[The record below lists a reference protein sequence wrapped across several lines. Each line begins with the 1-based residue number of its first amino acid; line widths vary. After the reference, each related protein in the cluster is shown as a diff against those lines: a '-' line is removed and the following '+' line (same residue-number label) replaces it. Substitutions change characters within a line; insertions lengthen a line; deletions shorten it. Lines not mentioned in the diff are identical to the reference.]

1 MKQKPRDPKIDP
13 RPGDKVEHVDGGTMY
28 VKHLRGGS
36 IGMVFVQRRPG
47 AEWMEAKWMRLTTFI
62 KFAKI
67 DGTRQPKAKRMP
79 L

>member
-1 MKQKPRDPKIDP
+1 
-13 RPGDKVEHVDGGTMY
+13 MY